1 LLKNLF
7 CIFMEDSKQKAIAE
21 IEDIF
26 SRAKESLLSLH
37 NQKMALIKKF
47 KDAEDAAQ
55 AADILDKLKQ
65 LN

>member
-1 LLKNLF
+1 
-7 CIFMEDSKQKAIAE
+7 MEDSKQKAIAE

-26 SRAKESLLSLH
+26 SRAKESLLTLH